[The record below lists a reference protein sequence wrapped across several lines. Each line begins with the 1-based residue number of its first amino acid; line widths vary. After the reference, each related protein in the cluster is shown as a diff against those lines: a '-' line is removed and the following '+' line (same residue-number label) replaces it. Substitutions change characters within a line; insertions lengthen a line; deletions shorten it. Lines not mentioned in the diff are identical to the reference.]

1 MITGRHENL
10 IDDAVEMGGRKTF
23 DRSHDL
29 TGKNSGVCGADS
41 RWSGTE
47 KDAGKDARSGQ
58 TFKCIFLH
66 DSRPEKN

>member
-41 RWSGTE
+41 RRSGTE